1 MNPDLSQEE
10 AIGTSGG
17 ADPLLPGVNI
27 ADVDDVNSAR
37 ADEYAL
43 LATLL
48 LAAPDA
54 DLLARL
60 SGLQGDPETPLGL
73 AHVALGQA
81 AASAA
86 PEVVGREYFEL
97 FVGVGRGELLPY
109 ASYYLTGFLN
119 ERPLARLRGDMKR
132 LGLERAEGHFD
143 PEDHLGTLC
152 EIMSGFAAA
161 HFVVPAGEEREFFE
175 KHIAPWAG
183 RFFADLE
190 GAASARFYR
199 AVGALGR
206 IFIDIEAEGFA
217 MEVRRSS

>member
-54 DLLARL
+54 DLLSRL
-60 SGLQGDPETPLGL
+60 SRLQDDTRTPLGL
-73 AHVALGQA
+73 AHAALGQA
-81 AASAA
+81 AASAS
-86 PEVVGREYFEL
+86 PEAVRREYSEL
-97 FVGVGRGELLPY
+97 FIGVGRGELLPY

-152 EIMSGFAAA
+152 EIMSGFAAT
-161 HFVVPAGEEREFFE
+161 HFVIPAGEEQDFFE
-175 KHIAPWAG
+175 RHIAPWAG
-183 RFFADLE
+183 RFFADME
-190 GAASARFYR
+190 NAPTPRFYR